1 MRRGY
6 LDGFYLANTFK
17 YFMLCLEISWEVW
30 LYDAKHIISS
40 SVQHFLSPFFFSL
53 KLVVR
58 MLHCH
63 IFFGNLLFV
72 SLGLFHFPICYN
84 QYWPLLVSSVFRHLT
99 SMLALGWRIRLT
111 KHLLKNYL
119 RNNAY
124 YKVIRINEVYVLL
137 IYFSKLNLKTI
148 SVYLDMYH
156 FMCIMLQLTQL
167 QSRISKL

>member
-6 LDGFYLANTFK
+6 LDGFYLANTYK

-124 YKVIRINEVYVLL
+124 YKVIRIKEVYVLL
-137 IYFSKLNLKTI
+137 NIYVLFGHVPFY
-148 SVYLDMYH
+148 VYYASTH
-156 FMCIMLQLTQL
+156 SIAVQNF
-167 QSRISKL
+167 